1 MIPAPDLNLSVLLP
15 IILVAI
21 GSMTILM
28 GEVLLSRADTVLG
41 REVTE
46 SFIGT
51 VLAGTAIFFFALT
64 LWASGVAFAGGGVQV
79 FNPDNPMYQLDP
91 FSSFVTA
98 VLALSAL
105 LSCALSIA
113 YLSELRIN
121 HGEYYA
127 LIMLSASGMML
138 MVAAVDL
145 IAVFLGL
152 ELMSIPIYV
161 LAGFDRR
168 KLRSNESALKYFLI
182 GSFASAILLYGM
194 ALLYGVSGGT
204 SFEAL
209 RAGFD
214 ADNPMA
220 LVGLGLVVV
229 GFAFK
234 ISMVPFH
241 QWTPDVYEGA
251 PSAVTAYMS
260 VTVKVAAFATL
271 IRLLAMAF
279 GPLEESLETIFW
291 VLSALTIV
299 VGNIM
304 AIIQEN
310 VKRMLAYS
318 SIAHAGYLMIGLVT
332 GTIEGY
338 SAMIFYLIAYT
349 FMNLGAFGVVVAL
362 ANRGN
367 DCERIASFAG
377 LARTRPGL
385 AAVMALFMLSL
396 AGIPGT
402 AGFLG
407 KFKIF
412 MAAVN
417 SGDIWL
423 LIIGVLMSVVSVYY
437 YLRIPVLMYMREPE
451 DESHR
456 TEIATGE
463 GAVLVVCALAVLAL
477 GLFPN
482 RVPTLLFGDLDVL
495 DWANRS
501 VGMFFGG

>member
-1 MIPAPDLNLSVLLP
+1 VIHAPDINLSALLP

-21 GSMTILM
+21 GSMAILM
-28 GEVLLSRADTVLG
+28 GEVLLSRAETVLG

-51 VLAGTAIFFFALT
+51 VLAATAIVFFALT
-64 LWASGVAFAGGGVQV
+64 LISSGFAFAGGGVQI

-91 FSSFVTA
+91 FSSLVITVVAF
-98 VLALSAL
+98 SAL
-105 LSCALSIA
+105 LSCALSIV

-194 ALLYGVSGGT
+194 ALLYGVSGST
-204 SFEAL
+204 SFEAI
-209 RAGFD
+209 RVGFD
-214 ADNPMA
+214 AGNPMA
-220 LVGLGLVVV
+220 LVGLGLVAV
-229 GFAFK
+229 GFSFK

-251 PSAVTAYMS
+251 PSAVTAFMS
-260 VTVKVAAFATL
+260 VTVKVAAFAAL

-279 GPLEESLETIFW
+279 GPLDESLERVFW
-291 VLSALTIV
+291 VLAALTIF
-299 VGNIM
+299 VGNVM
-304 AIIQEN
+304 AVIQEN

-332 GTIEGY
+332 GTLQGY
-338 SAMIFYLIAYT
+338 SAMVFYLIAYT

-377 LARTRPGL
+377 LARTRPTL
-385 AAVMALFMLSL
+385 AALMTLFMLSL

-402 AGFLG
+402 AGFMG
-407 KFKIF
+407 KFRIF
-412 MAAVN
+412 MAAVDA
-417 SGDIWL
+417 GELWL

-437 YLRIPVLMYMREPE
+437 YLRIPVLMYMRDPGDEP
-451 DESHR
+451 HR
-456 TEIATGE
+456 MEISSGE
-463 GAVLVVCALAVLAL
+463 GAVLVFCALAVITL

-482 RVPTLLFGDLDVL
+482 GVPTLFFGDLDVL
-495 DWANRS
+495 DWARRS

>member
-1 MIPAPDLNLSVLLP
+1 VISVPDLNFSAFLP
-15 IILVAI
+15 IALVAI
-21 GSMTILM
+21 GSMAILM

-51 VLAGTAIFFFALT
+51 VLAVTAIFFLALT
-64 LWASGVAFAGGGVQV
+64 LWASGFAFAGGGVQV
-79 FNPDNPMYQLDP
+79 FNPDHPMYQLDP
-91 FSSFVTA
+91 FSSLITA
-98 VLALSAL
+98 VVALSAL

-127 LIMLSASGMML
+127 LIMLSVSGMML

-145 IAVFLGL
+145 IAVFLGF

-182 GSFASAILLYGM
+182 GSFASAIMLYGM
-194 ALLYGVSGGT
+194 ALLYGVSGAT
-204 SFEAL
+204 SFEAI

-214 ADNPMA
+214 AGSPIA
-220 LVGLGLVVV
+220 LVGLGLIVV

-234 ISMVPFH
+234 VSMVPFH

-251 PSAVTAYMS
+251 PSAVTAFMS

-271 IRLLAMAF
+271 IRLLGMAF
-279 GPLEESLETIFW
+279 GPLDESLEVIFW

-332 GTIEGY
+332 GTLQGY

-385 AAVMALFMLSL
+385 AALMTLFMLSL

-407 KFKIF
+407 KFNIF

-417 SGDIWL
+417 AGDVWL
-423 LIIGVLMSVVSVYY
+423 LIIGVLMSVVSIYY
-437 YLRIPVLMYMREPE
+437 YLRIPVLMYMRDPG

-456 TEIATGE
+456 MEISSGE
-463 GAVLVVCALAVLAL
+463 GAVLVFCAFAVIAL

-482 RVPTLLFGDLDVL
+482 SVPTLLFGDLDVL
-495 DWANRS
+495 DWARRS
-501 VGMFFGG
+501 VGMFFSG

>member
-1 MIPAPDLNLSVLLP
+1 VIPVPDLNLSVLLP
-15 IILVAI
+15 IALVAI
-21 GSMTILM
+21 GSMVILM
-28 GEVLLSRADTVLG
+28 GEVLLSRADSVLG
-41 REVTE
+41 RPVTE

-51 VLAGTAIFFFALT
+51 VLAATAIVFLALT
-64 LWASGVAFAGGGVQV
+64 LWASGVAFSGGAVQV
-79 FNPDNPMYQLDP
+79 FNPSHPMVQLDP
-91 FSSFVTA
+91 FSSLITA
-98 VLALSAL
+98 VLAFSAL

-145 IAVFLGL
+145 ITVFLGL

-194 ALLYGVSGGT
+194 ALLYGVSGAT
-204 SFEAL
+204 SFEAI
-209 RAGFD
+209 RVGFGAG
-214 ADNPMA
+214 NPIGK
-220 LVGLGLVVV
+220 VGLGLVVV

-234 ISMVPFH
+234 VSAVPFH

-279 GPLEESLETIFW
+279 GPIEQSLEHIFW
-291 VLSALTIV
+291 LLSALTIV
-299 VGNIM
+299 VGNVM
-304 AIIQEN
+304 AIIQDN

-338 SAMIFYLIAYT
+338 SAMIFYLVAYT

-362 ANRGN
+362 AHRGS
-367 DCERIASFAG
+367 DCERIDSFAG

-385 AAVMALFMLSL
+385 AALMALFMLSL

-412 MAAVN
+412 MAAVDA
-417 SGDIWL
+417 GAIWL
-423 LIIGVLMSVVSVYY
+423 SIIGVLMSVVSVYY
-437 YLRIPVLMYMREPE
+437 YLRIPVLMYMRDAGDEP
-451 DESHR
+451 HR
-456 TEIATGE
+456 TEISSGE
-463 GAVLVVCALAVLAL
+463 GLVLVVCALAVLAL

-482 RVPTLLFGDLDVL
+482 QFPLPRFGDLDVL
-495 DWANRS
+495 DWARRS

>member
-1 MIPAPDLNLSVLLP
+1 
-15 IILVAI
+15 
-21 GSMTILM
+21 
-28 GEVLLSRADTVLG
+28 
-41 REVTE
+41 
-46 SFIGT
+46 
-51 VLAGTAIFFFALT
+51 
-64 LWASGVAFAGGGVQV
+64 VQV
-79 FNPDNPMYQLDP
+79 FNPSHPMVQLDP
-91 FSSFVTA
+91 FSSLITA
-98 VLALSAL
+98 VLAFSAL

-145 IAVFLGL
+145 ITVFLGL

-194 ALLYGVSGGT
+194 ALLYGVSGAT
-204 SFEAL
+204 SFEAI
-209 RAGFD
+209 RVGFGAG
-214 ADNPMA
+214 NPIGK
-220 LVGLGLVVV
+220 VGLGLVVV

-234 ISMVPFH
+234 VSAVPFH

-279 GPLEESLETIFW
+279 GPIEQSLEHIFW
-291 VLSALTIV
+291 LLSALTIV
-299 VGNIM
+299 VGNVM
-304 AIIQEN
+304 AIIQDN

-338 SAMIFYLIAYT
+338 SAMIFYLVAYT

-362 ANRGN
+362 AHRGS
-367 DCERIASFAG
+367 DCERIDSFAG

-385 AAVMALFMLSL
+385 AALMALFMLSL

-412 MAAVN
+412 MAAVDA
-417 SGDIWL
+417 GAIWL
-423 LIIGVLMSVVSVYY
+423 SIIGVLMSVVSVYY
-437 YLRIPVLMYMREPE
+437 YLRIPVLMYMRDAGDEP
-451 DESHR
+451 HR
-456 TEIATGE
+456 TEISSGE
-463 GAVLVVCALAVLAL
+463 GLVLVVCALAVLAL

-482 RVPTLLFGDLDVL
+482 QFPLPRFGDLDVL
-495 DWANRS
+495 DWARRS